1 MPIYEYQCKQCGHEM
16 EAMQKIS
23 DKPLRK
29 CPECGKSSLTKLIS
43 AGAFVLKGSGWY
55 VTDFRDKGKKM
66 PAHGSGNGKNGKAK
80 VSDGDSKAK
89 STSSSSAKSS
99 DSKPEASATAS

>member
-1 MPIYEYQCKQCGHEM
+1 M
-16 EAMQKIS
+16 EAFQKIS

-29 CPECGKSSLTKLIS
+29 CPECRKLQLTKLIS

-66 PAHGSGNGKNGKAK
+66 PDHEHGNGKDAKANGADGKTKSASGDGK
-80 VSDGDSKAK
+80 VKSDTGSGK
-89 STSSSSAKSS
+89 KSS
-99 DSKPEASATAS
+99 DSKPAASAAAS